1 MDYKMITLSIVVP
14 CYNEEAALPKTND
27 SLLALISKLTLENKV
42 SRESRIYYVDDGS
55 KDNTWSHIENYASNS
70 EYIEGIKLSR
80 NCGHQN
86 ALLAGLFSVPGD
98 AVISIDADLQ
108 DDISAMEQMTEEF
121 LSGVDIVYGV
131 RIDRSTDSFF
141 KRFTAGLY
149 YKILRSLGVEVI
161 HNHADY
167 RLMSRRAIEALKEFP
182 EVNVYVR
189 GLIPLV
195 GFRSSLVFYKREP
208 RTAGESKYPFRKM
221 LSLAWQGVTSMSI
234 VPLRIVT
241 ATGIMV
247 FALSM
252 LLSLFIVS
260 VKLFT
265 DRALPGWASTVLP
278 IYLLGGVQIL
288 CVGILGEYMGKIY
301 LEVKSRPRYIIEKTT
316 TRK

>member
-1 MDYKMITLSIVVP
+1 MDNKMITLSIVVP
-14 CYNEEAALPKTND
+14 CYNEEEALPKTND
-27 SLLALISKLTLENKV
+27 ALLAFVKKRIAENKI
-42 SRESRIYYVDDGS
+42 SDESRIYYVDDGS
-55 KDNTWSHIENYASNS
+55 RDKTWACIEDYSRSS
-70 EYIEGIKLSR
+70 ELVEGIKLSR

-108 DDISAMEQMTEEF
+108 DDINAMGLMLEEF
-121 LSGVDIVYGV
+121 LSGVDVVYGV
-131 RIDRSTDSFF
+131 RIDRTTDSFF
-141 KRFTAGLY
+141 KRFTADLY
-149 YKILRSLGVEVI
+149 YKILRKLGVEVV

-167 RLMSRRAIEALKEFP
+167 RLMSRRAIEALKEFS

-208 RTAGESKYPFRKM
+208 RTAGESKYPLRKM
-221 LSLAWQGVTSMSI
+221 LSLAWQGVTSMSV
-234 VPLRIVT
+234 VPLRFVT
-241 ATGIMV
+241 ATGLVV
-247 FALSM
+247 FVLSI

-288 CVGILGEYMGKIY
+288 CIGILGEYLGKIY
-301 LEVKSRPRYIIEKTT
+301 LETKSRPRYTIEKITA
-316 TRK
+316 RK

>member
-27 SLLALISKLTLENKV
+27 SLLAFISKLILENKV

-55 KDNTWSHIENYASNS
+55 KDNTWSYIERYASNS
-70 EYIEGIKLSR
+70 EYVEGIKLSR

-108 DDISAMEQMTEEF
+108 DDISAIEKMTEEF
-121 LSGVDIVYGV
+121 LSGVDVVYGV

-141 KRFTAGLY
+141 KRFTAAMY
-149 YKILRSLGVEVI
+149 YRILRSLGVEVI
-161 HNHADY
+161 DNHADY

-208 RTAGESKYPFRKM
+208 RIAGESKYPFRKM

-247 FALSM
+247 FAVSM

-301 LEVKSRPRYIIEKTT
+301 LEVKSRPRYTIEKITS
-316 TRK
+316 RK

>member
-1 MDYKMITLSIVVP
+1 MDDKMITLSIVVP
-14 CYNEEAALPKTND
+14 CYNEEDALPKTND
-27 SLLALISKLTLENKV
+27 SLIAFMRKLILENKV
-42 SRESRIYYVDDGS
+42 SNESRIYYVDDGS
-55 KDNTWSHIENYASNS
+55 KDRTWDRIEGYSQDS
-70 EYIEGIKLSR
+70 EYVEGIKLSR

-108 DDISAMEQMTEEF
+108 DDVSAMELMTAEF
-121 LSGVDIVYGV
+121 LSGVDVVCGV
-131 RIDRSTDSFF
+131 RIDRTADSFF
-141 KRFTAGLY
+141 KRFTANLY
-149 YKILRSLGVEVI
+149 YKILRALGVEVI

-167 RLMSRRAIEALKEFP
+167 RLMSRRAIDALREFP

-195 GFRSSLVFYKREP
+195 GFRCSLVFYKREP
-208 RTAGESKYPFRKM
+208 RAAGESKYPFRKM

-234 VPLRIVT
+234 VPLRFVT
-241 ATGIMV
+241 AAGVMV
-247 FALSM
+247 FAFSM
-252 LLSLFIVS
+252 LLSLFVVS

-288 CVGILGEYMGKIY
+288 SIGILGEYLGKVY
-301 LEVKSRPRYIIEKTT
+301 LEVKSRPRYTIEKITS
-316 TRK
+316 RK